1 MDRARQLSA
10 ESIAGGDPTGW
21 FERLYTEGEAGQS
34 VVPWILGTTNPV
46 LADWAAGL
54 SGAGKQA
61 LVVGCGT
68 GEDAEFLAG
77 LGFTVT
83 GFDLAPTAIAAAR
96 RIHAGSAVTY
106 EVADLLAL
114 PAAWAGA
121 FDLVFE
127 AYTVQPLFGP
137 VREAALAAL
146 SGPVAPGGTL
156 LVVAFATEDASPE
169 RSPAMMPWPLTRAEI
184 DLAGGQ
190 LRTASVEL
198 LPIGNQP
205 FPHLPHWRAEFHRG
219 T

>member
-1 MDRARQLSA
+1 MSRARQLSA

-21 FERLYTEGEAGQS
+21 FERLYTEGEAGES
-34 VVPWILGTTNPV
+34 VVPWIQGTTNPV

-54 SGAGKQA
+54 SGAGKRA

-68 GEDAEFLAG
+68 GEDAEFLAV

-83 GFDLAPTAIAAAR
+83 AFDLAPTAIATAR

-114 PAAWAGA
+114 PGAWAGA

-137 VREAALAAL
+137 VREGALAAL

-156 LVVAFATEDASPE
+156 LVVAFASEENSPE
-169 RSPAMMPWPLTRAEI
+169 RSSAMMPWPLTRAEV
-184 DLAGGQ
+184 DLAGGD
-190 LRTASVEL
+190 LRAVSVEL
-198 LPIGNQP
+198 LPSGDP
-205 FPHLPHWRAEFHRG
+205 PLPHLPHWRAEFHRG
-219 T
+219 